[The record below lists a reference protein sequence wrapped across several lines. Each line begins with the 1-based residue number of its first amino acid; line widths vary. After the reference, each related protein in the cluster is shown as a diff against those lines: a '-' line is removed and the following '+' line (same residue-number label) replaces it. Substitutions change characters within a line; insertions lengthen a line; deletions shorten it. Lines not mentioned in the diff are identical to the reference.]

1 MKINQIAIV
10 ILCGVLLLPTAWA
23 EEKKWQG
30 EAELGI
36 VVTDGNTE
44 TRNINGKAGIEHEVE
59 KFRNTAQ
66 FETSSAAD
74 VDGTSA
80 ERYLLSGKS
89 SYKYNQFDYA
99 FVTAQYDDDRFSGF
113 DYQASIAAGYGR
125 RLIASDKTKLDVE
138 IGPGYRETKTG
149 LGDTEGDAILR
160 LAAEFAHKISD
171 TSKFKQSL
179 VSEVGEDNTIS
190 KSVSSLT
197 AQVAGSLATKISLT
211 IKNTS
216 DTPPGVEDT
225 DTETAVTLVY
235 SF

>member
-1 MKINQIAIV
+1 MKLNPIEIV
-10 ILCGVLLLPTAWA
+10 LLCGCVISPVALA
-23 EEKKWQG
+23 EEKNWQG

-36 VVTDGNTE
+36 VITDGNTE
-44 TRNINGKAGIEHEVE
+44 TRNINGKAAIEHEVE
-59 KFRNTAQ
+59 KFRSAAQ

-89 SYKYNQFDYA
+89 SYKFNQFDYA

-125 RLIASDKTKLDVE
+125 RLVATDKTKLDAE
-138 IGPGYRETKTG
+138 IAPGYRETKTG
-149 LGDTEGDAILR
+149 LGDTEGGAILR
-160 LAAEFAHKISD
+160 LAVELGHKISE

-190 KSVSSLT
+190 KSVSALT
-197 AQVAGSLATKISLT
+197 AQVNGKLATKISLT